1 MNHNSR
7 CFSPDISDD
16 KVLGDIVLGEEE
28 EGRHWE
34 TFQFSVN
41 IKFSYTKKR
50 KKKDKLQK
58 KILSSMRGHKSSR

>member
-16 KVLGDIVLGEEE
+16 KVLGDIVLGGEEE
-28 EGRHWE
+28 ERHWE

-50 KKKDKLQK
+50 KKRQVTK